1 MGAEFFSAF
10 SCRLSVL
17 QDHYR
22 TLAQREKLDKESKR
36 FVGRKLSYMQLSDK
50 YGLTAAVARRRV
62 GFSPIAAGLSGSSF
76 GSPGVDVAKQA
87 EPSPA
92 EAVDI
97 SEVEVLPEDLFEK
110 EVDLCSVTSLDQRL
124 LNLDLQPEAMVTVF
138 PHHKHL
144 MIKRSQRCR
153 KCEHN
158 LSKPEYNPSSIKFKI
173 QLAAFYH
180 IPEVVVFAVEG
191 EVKAGAEVKFVLKV
205 SNPTQ
210 HATRVR
216 FLPREDYDKDRQM
229 RKCKEE
235 EETAAVD
242 SGTSVGSGKQQ
253 DLRKKLSTGIL
264 RNSTSLVTASD
275 LHHVDTNTVFVPSSA
290 STGVFVP
297 PRDDAAEF
305 DDSSSG
311 GAAGLAPDDNRD
323 LVRWRRANKV
333 GVVLRAHVD
342 ERAMVGE
349 KAVVELTMSFV
360 YTNTISALEQKEVQ
374 TAEIFVPLYIVLG
387 ETK

>member
-1 MGAEFFSAF
+1 M
-10 SCRLSVL
+10 L

-50 YGLTAAVARRRV
+50 YGLTATMARRRA
-62 GFSPIAAGLSGSSF
+62 GLPPIAAGSSGSPF
-76 GSPGVDVAKQA
+76 GSPGLDTAKQA

-97 SEVEVLPEDLFEK
+97 FEVEVLPEDLFEK

-124 LNLDLQPEAMVTVF
+124 LNLDLQPEAMAAVF
-138 PHHKHL
+138 PRHKHL

-180 IPEVVVFAVEG
+180 VPEVVVFAVEG
-191 EVKAGAEVKFVLKV
+191 KVKAGAQVKFVLKV

-235 EETAAVD
+235 EEAAAAKKETAEPGAI
-242 SGTSVGSGKQQ
+242 VGSGKQQ

-275 LHHVDTNTVFVPSSA
+275 LHHVDTNAVFVPSSA
-290 STGVFVP
+290 STGVVVP

-311 GAAGLAPDDNRD
+311 GGGGGSAAGLAPDDGD
-323 LVRWRRANKV
+323 LVRWHRANKV
-333 GVVLRAHVD
+333 GVALRAHVD
-342 ERAMVGE
+342 ESAKVGE
-349 KAVVELTMSFV
+349 KAVVELAMSFV
-360 YTNTISALEQKEVQ
+360 YTNTISALEQREVQ

-387 ETK
+387 EIK